1 MISRKWLY
9 TYRMLT
15 ARLHEGAPAPANQ
28 TAGFTVG
35 SDAPQSL
42 QISRND
48 ELTESKP
55 TEPVLMLTA
64 GRKR

>member
-15 ARLHEGAPAPANQ
+15 ARLHERNPAPANQ
-28 TAGFTVG
+28 TSGFPVG
-35 SDAPQSL
+35 SDAPQPR
-42 QISRND
+42 QISLTD

-55 TEPVLMLTA
+55 TEPMLMLTA
-64 GRKR
+64 GRQR